1 MAFERDKFNRFTQLL
16 KSISRAPGIEM
27 RCNAENFLLE
37 ERLAGE
43 REDSYEEHL
52 EYPLDEENWHV
63 GHEEYIDAKIYVRSG
78 SPETFSGIN
87 RPNLLL
93 TVEPDQ
99 FLVRVENISDVE
111 FFHGKTPHEIIKYCH
126 DFLKDPENTENRNII
141 KDFLKKWHE
150 IRDLR
155 PVFAGFWGEIE
166 DILSKYN
173 KNNPGN
179 GEWPNRLRDRL
190 GLGHLTPG
198 DGAPIPILVFRYRI
212 KDVLPINS
220 GETKNVAIPTVLDGR
235 LSPYFC
241 PTPKNGWN
249 QGQALDLS
257 RGDEKSYSINCEIL
271 HHSIKYKPEFLYN
284 AGWITTSPGKSLEEA
299 RKIHLDFLKGDFENN
314 LEIREQKNDN
324 K

>member
-1 MAFERDKFNRFTQLL
+1 MAFERQKFDRFTRVL
-16 KSISRAPGIEM
+16 KSLSRDSDIET
-27 RCNAENFLLE
+27 RCKAENFILE
-37 ERLAGE
+37 ERLPGE
-43 REDSYEEHL
+43 REDIYEEHL
-52 EYPLDEENWHV
+52 EYPLDEESWNV
-63 GHEEYIDAKIYVRSG
+63 EHEEYVDAKIYVRSG
-78 SPETFSGIN
+78 SPETFSHIN

-93 TVEPDQ
+93 TVEPGQ

-111 FFHGKTPHEIIKYCH
+111 LYHGKTPHEIIKYCH

-166 DILSKYN
+166 DIFSKYK
-173 KNNPGN
+173 KNNTGN
-179 GEWPNRLRDRL
+179 EEWANRLRDRL

-198 DGAPIPILVFRYRI
+198 DGAPKPIFVFRYRI

-220 GETKNVAIPTVLDGR
+220 VDTKNIAIPTVLDGC
-235 LSPYFC
+235 LTPYFC
-241 PTPKNGWN
+241 PTPKKGWN

-271 HHSIKYKPEFLYN
+271 HQAIEYKPEFLYN
-284 AGWITTSPGKSLEEA
+284 AGWITTTPGKSLEEA
-299 RKIHLDFLKGDFENN
+299 RKIHLDFLKGDFKNK
-314 LEIREQKNDN
+314 LEIREKE